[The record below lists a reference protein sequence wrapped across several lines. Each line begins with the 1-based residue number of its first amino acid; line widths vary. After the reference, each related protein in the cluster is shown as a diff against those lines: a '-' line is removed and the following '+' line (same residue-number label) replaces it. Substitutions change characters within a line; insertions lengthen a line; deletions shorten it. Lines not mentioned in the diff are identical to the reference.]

1 MFPKPVSARL
11 LSDESIDLP
20 ARLVAEDDVIQSMRR
35 AAQFDQIGKISA
47 RRGEW
52 YSYCLSP
59 SGVRAGF
66 IHRLSNAFCH
76 SSVALPGFC
85 SRYL

>member
-1 MFPKPVSARL
+1 MFPKPVSAHL

-20 ARLVAEDDVIQSMRR
+20 ARFIAEDDVIQSMRR

-47 RRGEW
+47 RRGER

-59 SGVRAGF
+59 PGVRAGL
-66 IHRLSNAFCH
+66 IHRLSNSFCH
-76 SSVALPGFC
+76 RSVALPRFRR
-85 SRYL
+85 RYL